1 MSKESE
7 ISVFASAL
15 CWSAEPLKVAL
26 RVKNDF
32 TSVCH
37 YIFLWMNQRFECV
50 VEWTFKDSIKD
61 SLLPPSC
68 GETMKLHWLTR
79 TRRWNINRRSLYIYN
94 DFIVK
99 FVFCYVDRYFIIVFC
114 ILHFWF
120 QRDLVSVSGLH
131 IQVLLKKWEYRE
143 KGQYFFSLISEK
155 VKPIY
160 YIDSLHIEWNSLSLF
175 FLKFWWLWLMNS

>member
-1 MSKESE
+1 MREIDWSRAITCVCPCIFEKIGCHVQGKQ

-50 VEWTFKDSIKD
+50 VEWTVKDSLKD
-61 SLLPPSC
+61 SLLPPPC

-79 TRRWNINRRSLYIYN
+79 TRRWNINRRSLYIYIY

-99 FVFCYVDRYFIIVFC
+99 FVFCYVDII
-114 ILHFWF
+114 L
-120 QRDLVSVSGLH
+120 
-131 IQVLLKKWEYRE
+131 
-143 KGQYFFSLISEK
+143 
-155 VKPIY
+155 
-160 YIDSLHIEWNSLSLF
+160 SLSSVYF
-175 FLKFWWLWLMNS
+175 TSGFNAI